1 MANQSQKLTGP
12 FLVQLRNKFREI
24 AGDDYKIDRKE
35 FNKSLLIGN
44 NTIAD
49 RIFDIFDKDHNNY
62 LDSEEFLSGI
72 HSLINGSE
80 EDRIRFA
87 FDIHD
92 LDASGDIDYEELKI
106 LIKDSLK
113 ENDLDFDPYQIDLLV
128 DEFFRK
134 ADMDKSG
141 TIDLNEFLEM
151 AKKYPDFFSGLAVN
165 PVAWFNPERYE
176 PRKQETRNVRLI
188 KKQRRLSKVQVHD
201 LGRWQWL
208 LVPRLIYYYN
218 IFVNRRKNRNE
229 IPISSIEILPGKNIS
244 VKIER
249 PEWFNYQAGDYV
261 YLNCPWI
268 STVEWYPFNII
279 SSPDRDKLTLNI
291 KTNGSW
297 ATKLYKKTIEFL
309 ADKNVM
315 NMTARLDGPYGS
327 SSEKIIGSKNIIL
340 VGSGTGVSKFASILQ
355 DIAVRQKNG
364 DPDLKI
370 KRLYF
375 IWLSDN
381 NLYFEWFT
389 KLLKEIDL
397 ADDRS
402 TFDYH
407 IFFTERIATELPKKM
422 LYLSSD
428 ITNFTTDI
436 ELLQSQRMKTS
447 AGFPDWEKELNA
459 IKEQSEGAT
468 FDLFYCGPSFLRK
481 SLITVCRKFDIVFH
495 TNNF

>member
-1 MANQSQKLTGP
+1 LANQSKKLTGP

-24 AGDDYKIDRKE
+24 AGDDNKINRHE
-35 FNKSLLIGN
+35 FHKSLLIGN
-44 NTIAD
+44 DAIVD
-49 RIFDIFDKDHNNY
+49 RIFDIFDKDHNDY
-62 LDSEEFLSGI
+62 LDSEEFLSGFQL
-72 HSLINGSE
+72 LINGSD

-92 LDASGDIDYEELKI
+92 LDASGDVDYEELKI
-106 LIKDSLK
+106 LIKDSLN

-141 TIDLNEFLEM
+141 TIDLNEFLEL

-165 PVAWFNPERYE
+165 PVAWFNPDRYE
-176 PRKQETRNVRLI
+176 SRKHETKNVQLI
-188 KKQRRLSKVQVHD
+188 KKQRPLSKIQVHD
-201 LGRWQWL
+201 LGAWQWL
-208 LVPRLIYYYN
+208 LVPRLIYFYN
-218 IFVNRRKNRNE
+218 ILVNRRKNRSE
-229 IPISSIEILPGKNIS
+229 IPINSIEILPGKNIF
-244 VKIER
+244 VKIKR
-249 PEWFNYQAGDYV
+249 PDWFHYQAGDYV

-279 SSPDRDKLTLNI
+279 SPPNRDRLTLNI

-297 ATKLYKKTIEFL
+297 TSKLYKQIIQLL
-309 ADKNVM
+309 ADENVI

-327 SSEKIIGSKNIIL
+327 SSENIIGSENIIL

-355 DIAVRQKNG
+355 DIAVRQKND

-389 KLLKEIDL
+389 KLLEEIDL
-397 ADDRS
+397 THDQS

-407 IFFTERIATELPKKM
+407 IYFTERIATELPKSM
-422 LYLSSD
+422 LYLSTD
-428 ITNFTTDI
+428 ITGSTTDI
-436 ELLQSQRMKTS
+436 ELLQTQRMKTS
-447 AGFPDWEKELNA
+447 AGFPDWVEELSA
-459 IKEQSEGAT
+459 IKEQSEGAN
-468 FDLFYCGPSFLRK
+468 FDLFYCGPTSLRK
-481 SLITVCRKFDIVFH
+481 SLIPICRKLDIVFH
-495 TNNF
+495 TKNF